1 MFGKSKEEKEAEA
14 EAERKR
20 QDEAFVKHKAELE
33 ETSRKEAEKKSE
45 EKAKIMKL
53 DEKEILAEILF
64 QSRQIVQLNKNMVVD
79 LQILNREMIKNTKQ
93 AKD

>member
-1 MFGKSKEEKEAEA
+1 MLGLKSKEEKEAE
-14 EAERKR
+14 RKR
-20 QDEAFVKHKAELE
+20 QNEELQQAIA
-33 ETSRKEAEKKSE
+33 KDKSE
-45 EKAKIMKL
+45 EIEKIMKL

-93 AKD
+93 AKDSKNLLAMSDNI